1 MPAQRGS
8 SYCRSWKR
16 NLSLP
21 FIHSHGPGFIRPIE
35 PISETVNSVLQV
47 IQCDQTCVV
56 ATSII
61 CAT

>member
-8 SYCRSWKR
+8 SCCRSWKR
-16 NLSLP
+16 NLSP
-21 FIHSHGPGFIRPIE
+21 AFIHSLGPGFIRPIE
-35 PISETVNSVLQV
+35 PITETVDSVLKV